1 MTARGGSGRIPSVDT
16 DLTLNMRPA
25 TVRFDDAAI
34 DDPVPAVRSALDG
47 AHLAVSRGATIA
59 VAVGSRGIASI
70 DAIVR
75 TTVEWLRERGARPFI
90 VPAMGSHGGATAE
103 GQAGVLASYGI
114 TEETMGV
121 PIRSSMET
129 VRLDSSGVDSS
140 GVDVDLFMD
149 RFAWEADG
157 VLLVNR
163 VKPHTDFHG
172 FPESG
177 LFKMSVIGLGKH
189 AQARAV
195 HSLGIEGLKH
205 QILPAARR
213 IIGSGKIIGGVAIV
227 ENAYDRPR
235 EIRAATAADIE
246 PMERELLD
254 LATRSMARLPLDDI
268 DLLIVDEIGKDKSG
282 TGMDTSVI
290 GRIRIRGEAEPAA
303 PRVKSVVCCGL
314 TPASHGN
321 AIGMGLA
328 DAITRELYDAID
340 FQATYEN
347 GLTSSFSERIKVP
360 FVAGTH
366 AEAVRAGLRFAAL
379 DTDERRALE
388 RARIVRIKSTLEL
401 DTMLVSPA
409 AAQALADRSDVEPG
423 TVEYPLLDEAGRF
436 VDYST
441 IAW

>member
-1 MTARGGSGRIPSVDT
+1 MTAGAVSGRIPSVDT
-16 DLTLNMRPA
+16 DRTLNMRPA

-34 DDPVPAVRSALDG
+34 DDPAAAVRAALDG
-47 AHLAVSRGATIA
+47 AHLDVSSGATIA

-70 DAIVR
+70 DLIVR
-75 TTVEWLRERGARPFI
+75 TTVEWLRDRGARPFI

-114 TEETMGV
+114 TAETMGV

-129 VRLDSSGVDSS
+129 VRLDSS

-213 IIGSGKIIGGVAIV
+213 IIGSGKVIGGVAIV
-227 ENAYDRPR
+227 ENAYDRPC
-235 EIRAATAADIE
+235 EIRAAKAADIE

-268 DLLIVDEIGKDKSG
+268 DLLIVDEIGKDVSG

-328 DAITRELYDAID
+328 DAITRELYDAVD

-366 AEAVRAGLRFAAL
+366 AEAVRAGIRFAAL

-388 RARIVRIKSTLEL
+388 RARIVRIRSTLEL

-409 AAQALADRSDVEPG
+409 AAQALADRTDVELG
-423 TVEYPLLDEAGRF
+423 TDEYPLLDEAGRF

>member
-1 MTARGGSGRIPSVDT
+1 
-16 DLTLNMRPA
+16 MRPA
-25 TVRFDDAAI
+25 TVRFDDTSI
-34 DDPVPAVRSALDG
+34 DDPQAAVRSALEE
-47 AHLAVSRGATIA
+47 AALVVSPGATIA

-70 DAIVR
+70 DRVVR
-75 TTVEWLRERGARPFI
+75 TTVEWLGERGARAFI
-90 VPAMGSHGGATAE
+90 VPAMGSHGGATAS
-103 GQAGVLASYGI
+103 GQADVLASYGI
-114 TEETMGV
+114 TAETMGV
-121 PIRSSMET
+121 PVRSSMET
-129 VRLDSSGVDSS
+129 VRLDST

-149 RFAWEADG
+149 RFAAEADG

-213 IIGSGKIIGGVAIV
+213 IIATGKIIGGLAIV
-227 ENAYDRPR
+227 ENAYDRPV
-235 EIRAATAADIE
+235 EIRAAPAEGIE

-268 DLLIVDEIGKDKSG
+268 DLLIVDEIGKDVSG
-282 TGMDTSVI
+282 TGMDTNVV
-290 GRIRIRGEAEPAA
+290 GRIRIRGEAEPTA
-303 PRVKSVVCCGL
+303 PRVKSVVCTAL

-328 DAITRELYDAID
+328 DAITRELYDAVD
-340 FQATYEN
+340 FGATYEN

-360 FVAGTH
+360 YVAGSH
-366 AEAVRAGLRFAAL
+366 AEAVRAGIRFAAL

-388 RARIVRIKSTLEL
+388 RARIVRIRNTLEL

-409 AAQALADRSDVEPG
+409 AAQALAGRDDVEVG
-423 TVEYPLLDEAGRF
+423 ERKYPLLDESGRF